1 MNFKKEFLENIIN
14 VTSNAAIACYEHLGK
29 KDKILVDKAATDIM
43 RKNLND
49 LDIDGKIVIGE
60 GELDEAPMLYIGEK
74 LGTGKGYAVDIAV
87 DPLEGT
93 NFAANNL
100 PGALSVI
107 SISEKGNLFNAPETY
122 MDKLAVG
129 KNVPYDA
136 TDLDFPVEKNLKN
149 IADAKNK
156 NLDKITVCLLN
167 RPRHKEIIDKL
178 NELKVNLKLIS
189 DGDVTGALLVTDD
202 KYDVDIFLGIGG
214 GPEGVLA
221 ASALDAFNCKFQ
233 GRFLFKTDIDKK
245 RAKDMGI
252 NDLDKKYELNEII
265 KGNSIFCATGITK
278 NELVNGVKLIDGKF
292 ITETLVTQ
300 KNSLPYIAKKEVAIT
315 WLITVITI
323 KDFFLVPSS
332 IG

>member
-29 KDKILVDKAATDIM
+29 KDKILVDKAATDKM

-167 RPRHKEIIDKL
+167 RPRHKEIINKL
-178 NELKVNLKLIS
+178 IELKVNLKLIS

-300 KNSLPYIAKKEVAIT
+300 KNSLPYIAKKEEAIT
-315 WLITVITI
+315 
-323 KDFFLVPSS
+323 
-332 IG
+332 

>member
-1 MNFKKEFLENIIN
+1 MNFNKEFLDKIIN
-14 VTSNAAIACYEHLGK
+14 VTSNAAIACHQHLGK

-43 RKNLND
+43 RKNLNE

-74 LGTGKGYAVDIAV
+74 LGTGKGFAVDIAV

-129 KNVPYDA
+129 KNVPFDA
-136 TDLDFPVEKNLKN
+136 TDLDFPVEKNIKN

-156 NLDKITVCLLN
+156 DLDKITVCILN
-167 RPRHKEIIDKL
+167 RPRHQEIIDKL
-178 NELKVNLKLIS
+178 KKLKVNIKLIS
-189 DGDVTGALLVTDD
+189 DGDVTGSLLVTDD

-214 GPEGVLA
+214 GPEGVLS

-233 GRFLFKTDIDKK
+233 GRFLFKSDTDKK
-245 RAKDMGI
+245 RAKNMGI

-300 KNSLPYIAKKEVAIT
+300 KKSLPYIAKKEVAIT
-315 WLITVITI
+315 
-323 KDFFLVPSS
+323 
-332 IG
+332 

>member
-1 MNFKKEFLENIIN
+1 MNFKKEFLDNIIN

-29 KDKILVDKAATDIM
+29 RDKILVDKAATDKM
-43 RKNLND
+43 RTNLND

-221 ASALDAFNCKFQ
+221 ASALDAFDCKFQ

-315 WLITVITI
+315 
-323 KDFFLVPSS
+323 
-332 IG
+332 